1 MKARYGFTLIELL
14 LVIAIIS
21 ILSVSAAP
29 FLTRLIWTNNLE
41 VASDKVVGAIRKA
54 QNYAMN
60 GKNDTSWGVC
70 LSQGKLRLFA
80 GTCLTPTYKEDYDLT
95 GVNISG
101 LNETTF
107 AGDAG
112 KRGEPSG
119 ALTITIS
126 GNLGSTQIRLNPAG
140 GLDIN

>member
-1 MKARYGFTLIELL
+1 MKERYGFTLIELL
-14 LVIAIIS
+14 LVVAIIS
-21 ILSVSAAP
+21 ILAVSAAP

-54 QNYAMN
+54 QSYAMN
-60 GKNDTSWGVC
+60 GKSNTSWGVC

-80 GTCLTPTYKEDYDLT
+80 GSCATPTYKEDYDLT
-95 GVNISG
+95 GVSITG
-101 LNETTF
+101 LDETTF
-107 AGDAG
+107 SGDAG

-119 ALTITIS
+119 VLIITIS
-126 GNLGSTQIRLNPAG
+126 GSLGVTHINLNPGG